1 MSHRQ
6 ETERLHQQRG
16 CSSGRGSWKIP
27 LHPCRS
33 MEKGADP
40 SCSSASG
47 APSSAPSLKEELLC
61 PICYDPFREAV
72 TLPCGHNFC
81 KGCVSRSWENRRH
94 ACPVCKENSSLEDL
108 RVNHTL
114 NNLVEMILK
123 EEGQRK
129 SRGAALCPIHHEDP
143 KFFCLED
150 KELAC
155 FACQNSKQHEGHK
168 MRPVQEAAADFRVR
182 ECGGGRGMD
191 GRETHPE
198 TWVRV
203 PNLPGRDLG

>member
-1 MSHRQ
+1 
-6 ETERLHQQRG
+6 
-16 CSSGRGSWKIP
+16 
-27 LHPCRS
+27 

-40 SCSSASG
+40 CSSTAAAAS
-47 APSSAPSLKEELLC
+47 SSSPKLKEELLC

-81 KGCVSRSWENRRH
+81 KGCVSRSWESRRH
-94 ACPVCKENSSLEDL
+94 ACPLCKEKSSLEDL

-114 NNLVEMILK
+114 NNLVELILR
-123 EEGQRK
+123 EEGQRQG
-129 SRGAALCPIHHEDP
+129 RGAALCPVHQEEP

-168 MRPVQEAAADFRVR
+168 MRPVREAAADFRVR
-182 ECGGGRGMD
+182 MDSGMDGWMD
-191 GRETHPE
+191 GRERRP
-198 TWVRV
+198 
-203 PNLPGRDLG
+203 